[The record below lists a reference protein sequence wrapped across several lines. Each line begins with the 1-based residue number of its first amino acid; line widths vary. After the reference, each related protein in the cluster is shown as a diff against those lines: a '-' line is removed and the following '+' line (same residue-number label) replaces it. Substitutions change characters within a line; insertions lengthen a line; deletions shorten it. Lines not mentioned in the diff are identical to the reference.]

1 MYKVCVD
8 IGGTF
13 TDCVVS
19 DEQGNLRQFKAPST
33 PKDGQFE
40 QGVMDAMGEA
50 ALGYGLPFEKFVSQ
64 VELLVHGCTVATNA
78 VVTRNLAKT
87 ALITTKGFRDIIEMR
102 RANKIETKSMYEALI
117 PPYDPIVPR
126 YLRFVMEE
134 ETRFDGTVS
143 KSINR
148 GELKVIIEKM
158 KKEKVEAVAIC
169 FINSYANPENERTTA
184 ELCREFLGDDV
195 FVTYSADI
203 LPTMGEYER
212 ASTAVVSACV
222 GPVVAR
228 YTTALEKGLNVHGFK
243 GQLFI
248 IQANQLAQSVTALKR
263 KPVYLIGSGPSAA
276 PAGGVFLGNFIGE
289 PNLLGGDMGGTTFD
303 ASLIYKGDVSLT
315 SGYWLGEE
323 RVGIKAVDVTS
334 IGAGGGSI
342 GWINSL
348 GLLQV
353 GPQSAGAFPGPCC
366 YKKGGTEPAVA
377 DAAVVLGYLPAKE
390 FWGGKMPLDVDA
402 ARAALKKVADPLKM
416 SVEEAAQ
423 AMFTTVNANM
433 ADGITEI
440 STKKGYDVR
449 DFSLLAIGGSTAF
462 CAMFIADLL
471 NIKKVVIPRFAP
483 TFSAWSMFSL
493 DIGRDYVRSYICP
506 TTKANPGDINHLYE
520 DMIGEALKEFEVL
533 NVSRKDLTLIKTA
546 DIRYAGQYH
555 EVEVSLP
562 EEDIT
567 AQDIEKLTA
576 EFHKTHQELYTFSMP
591 WVPVEIR
598 NLRLIAKSKGQKIKM
613 EKIETGT
620 ADASGAQKPKRECC
634 FNGSY
639 KETNI
644 YDAKKLKAGN
654 VISGNAIIEHPLT
667 TTVIP
672 EGWQCTVDEYGD
684 FIVRRI

>member
-33 PKDGQFE
+33 PKNFE
-40 QGVMDAMGEA
+40 QGVLDAMAEA
-50 ALGYGLPFEKFVSQ
+50 AEGYQMTPSQFTSQ

-87 ALITTKGFRDIIEMR
+87 AMITTRGFRDIIEMR

-126 YLRFVMEE
+126 YLRFVMDE
-134 ETRFDGTVS
+134 ETRYDGTLT
-143 KSINR
+143 KPINR
-148 GELKVIIEKM
+148 GELKVIIEKI

-169 FINSYANPENERTTA
+169 FVNSYANPENEKTTY

-195 FVTYSADI
+195 FITYSADI

-212 ASTAVVSACV
+212 FSTAVVSACV
-222 GPVVAR
+222 GPVVSQ
-228 YTTALEKGLNVHGFK
+228 YTTALEKNLAALGFK

-276 PAGGVFLGNFIGE
+276 PAGGVFLGSVIKE
-289 PNLLGGDMGGTTFD
+289 PNFLGGDMGGTTFD
-303 ASLIYKGDVSLT
+303 ASLVYDGVVSLT

-353 GPQSAGAFPGPCC
+353 GPQSAGADPGPCC
-366 YKKGGTEPAVA
+366 YQRGGTEPAVS
-377 DAAVVLGYLPAKE
+377 DAAAVLGYLPPDD
-390 FWGGKMPLDVDA
+390 FWGGKMKLDIGLA
-402 ARAALKKVADPLKM
+402 KTAIKKVADPLRM
-416 SVEEAAQ
+416 SVEQAAQ

-449 DFSLLAIGGSTAF
+449 DFSLLAIGGATPLSS
-462 CAMFIADLL
+462 MFIADLL

-483 TFSAWSMFSL
+483 TFSAWSMFCL

-506 TTKANPGDINHLYE
+506 TGNANPADINHLFE
-520 DMIGEALKEFEVL
+520 DMVSEALKEFEVL
-533 NVSRKDLTLIKTA
+533 NVSKKDLTLIKSA
-546 DIRYAGQYH
+546 DVRYAGQYH
-555 EVEVSLP
+555 EVEVEFHEGDITS
-562 EEDIT
+562 EDI
-567 AQDIEKLTA
+567 QKLTG

-613 EKIETGT
+613 ETIEAGS
-620 ADASGAQKPKRECC
+620 ADASSALKPKRQCC

-639 KETNI
+639 KDTNI
-644 YDAKKLKAGN
+644 YDAEKLKAGN
-654 VISGNAIIEHPLT
+654 VITGSAVIEHPLT
-667 TTVIP
+667 TTVLP
-672 EGWQCTVDEYGD
+672 EGWECTVDAYGN

>member
-19 DEQGNLRQFKAPST
+19 DEQGELRQFKAPST
-33 PKDGQFE
+33 PKHFE
-40 QGVMDAMGEA
+40 QGVMDALREA
-50 ALGYGLPFEKFVSQ
+50 ADGYGQTPDQFISQ
-64 VELLVHGCTVATNA
+64 IELLVHGCTVATNA

-87 ALITTKGFRDIIEMR
+87 AMITTKGFRDIIEMR

-117 PPYDPIVPR
+117 PPYEPIVPR
-126 YLRFVMEE
+126 YLRFVMDE
-134 ETRFDGTVS
+134 ETRYDGTVA
-143 KSINR
+143 KEINR
-148 GELKVIIEKM
+148 GELKVIIEKL

-184 ELCREFLGDDV
+184 ELCREFLGPDV
-195 FVTYSADI
+195 FVTYSSDI

-222 GPVVAR
+222 GPVVSQ
-228 YTTALEKGLNVHGFK
+228 YTTALEENLAAHGFK

-276 PAGGVFLGNFIGE
+276 PAGGVFLGSMIGE
-289 PNLLGGDMGGTTFD
+289 PNFLGGDMGGTTFD
-303 ASLIYKGDVSLT
+303 ASLIHKGVVSLT

-342 GWINSL
+342 GWVNSL

-353 GPQSAGAFPGPCC
+353 GPQSAGADPGPCC
-366 YKKGGTEPAVA
+366 YNRGGTEPTVS
-377 DAAVVLGYLPAKE
+377 DSAVVLGYLPIDD
-390 FWGGKMPLDVDA
+390 FWGGKMRLDVDLA
-402 ARAALKKVADPLKM
+402 KTALKKVADPLKM
-416 SVEEAAQ
+416 TVEEAAQ
-423 AMFTTVNANM
+423 AIFTTVNSNM

-449 DFSLLAIGGSTAF
+449 DFGLLAIGGATPLS
-462 CAMFIADLL
+462 AMFIADRL
-471 NIKKVVIPRFAP
+471 NVDKVIIPRFAP
-483 TFSAWSMFSL
+483 TFSAWSMFCL

-506 TTKANPGDINHLYE
+506 TGNADPGDINHLYE
-520 DMIGEALKEFEVL
+520 DMINEALKEFAVL
-533 NVSRKDLTLIKTA
+533 NVAREDLTLIKSA

-555 EVEVSLP
+555 EVEINLH
-562 EEDIT
+562 EGDIN
-567 AQDIEKLTA
+567 AQDIETLTQD
-576 EFHKTHQELYTFSMP
+576 FHKKHQELYTFSLP
-591 WVPVEIR
+591 WVPVEFR

-613 EKIETGT
+613 ATIEAGT
-620 ADASGAQKPKRECC
+620 TDASAALKPKRPCC
-634 FNGSY
+634 FNGAY

-644 YDAKKLKAGN
+644 YDAEKLQAGN
-654 VISGNAIIEHPLT
+654 VIAGNAIIEHPLT
-667 TTVIP
+667 TTVVP
-672 EGWQCTVDEYGD
+672 EGWEVTVDGYGNY
-684 FIVRRI
+684 IARRI